1 MTSIYSQAFD
11 SPPSLWGLYP
21 RILAARKPA
30 QLAAGT
36 RVPRLEARLSRVR
49 IDPGRLARYRELC
62 GCQASAA
69 LPIAYPHVLASALHL
84 AILASDRFPVTVLGL
99 VHVANRIEQRAPLE
113 LSGGGELACWLEGHE
128 DTAQGQRFA
137 MHTEWRLGGQV
148 CWRERSDFLARAPR
162 TSRRDAAAADSASPE
177 ARRADERVEATTG
190 KPAAELDAGRVS
202 TRESPARTTSF
213 RAPAG
218 LGRRYGT
225 VAGDLNPIH
234 VADLAARAFGFRAAI
249 AHGMWSMARCAAELE
264 DVVPADAPRV
274 LEVQFRKPVFLPAW
288 LAMRSSD
295 DADGAAF
302 ALLDSAGDR
311 LHLSGSLRRAA

>member
-1 MTSIYSQAFD
+1 MTSTYSQAFS

-21 RILAARKPA
+21 RILAARKPS

-49 IDPGRLARYRELC
+49 VEADRLARYRELC
-62 GCQASAA
+62 GCQSVDA

-99 VHVANRIEQRAPLE
+99 VHVANRIEQRGALDPT
-113 LSGGGELACWLEGHE
+113 GGGEIACWLEGYE
-128 DTAQGQRFA
+128 DTPQGQRFT
-137 MHTEWRLGGQV
+137 MHTEWRIGGEV
-148 CWRERSDFLARAPR
+148 PWRERSDFLARAPR
-162 TSRRDAAAADSASPE
+162 SVRAKASASEATAAAPTRGGDDVEPASARSGE
-177 ARRADERVEATTG
+177 
-190 KPAAELDAGRVS
+190 DAGRVS
-202 TRESPARTTSF
+202 DPVAGSPARTTSF

-234 VADLAARAFGFRAAI
+234 VADLAARAFGVRAAI

-264 DVVPADAPRV
+264 SLVPAGVPRV
-274 LEVQFRKPVFLPAW
+274 LEVQFRKPVFLPSW
-288 LAMRSSD
+288 LAMRSSE
-295 DADGAAF
+295 DAAGASF